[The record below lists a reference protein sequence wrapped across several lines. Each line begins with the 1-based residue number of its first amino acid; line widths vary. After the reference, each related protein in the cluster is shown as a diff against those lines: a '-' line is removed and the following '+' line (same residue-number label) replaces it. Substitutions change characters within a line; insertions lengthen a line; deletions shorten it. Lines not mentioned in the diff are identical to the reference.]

1 MGQTDGPVR
10 QKQPGFFTLYPG
22 DKSIPIIALIH
33 AGLHPGMTAHGD
45 GFINGGSLV
54 SSLVAT
60 YRQRQRATQDNKCK
74 I

>member
-10 QKQPGFFTLYPG
+10 QKQPGVLTLYPG
-22 DKSIPIIALIH
+22 DKPIPIIALIH
-33 AGLHPGMTAHGD
+33 VDLHPGMTAHGD

-54 SSLVAT
+54 SSLAAA
-60 YRQRQRATQDNKCK
+60 YRQCQCATQDNKCK